1 MASQTEVLKALHE
14 KEGPTKTLDLA
25 KEAKTSDDTLIPAR
39 HGIQRSRASL
49 RFVAAAMSL
58 STCSGSRYPFKSRT
72 GVTCV
77 M

>member
-25 KEAKTSDDTLIPAR
+25 KELKTSDDTQIPTR
-39 HGIQRSRASL
+39 HGIQRSRAFL